1 MPRKVVRE
9 RLLPWTSELIQS
21 RNADPSHTLYLLL
34 CVCALALAVAAIWLG
49 VSVLERPRRLDG
61 RHGLS

>member
-9 RLLPWTSELIQS
+9 RLLPWTSELDQS
-21 RNADPSHTLYLLL
+21 RNADTSHTLYLLL

-49 VSVLERPRRLDG
+49 VSVLKRLRRLDV
-61 RHGLS
+61 